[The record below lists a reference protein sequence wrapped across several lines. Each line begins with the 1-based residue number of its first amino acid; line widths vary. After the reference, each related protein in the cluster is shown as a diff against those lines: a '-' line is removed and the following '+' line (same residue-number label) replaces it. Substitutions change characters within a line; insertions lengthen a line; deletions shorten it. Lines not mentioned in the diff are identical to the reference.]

1 MGWGGGTG
9 YGSEVRFRPS
19 SQVGWVE
26 RSETHRHVIC
36 AGMMGFASLYPSYE
50 LHRGHG
56 RSHRLRARRSQ
67 PFPVIAPKCGDTQE
81 ERIDLVLNNWRPPSF
96 VEWNQPLAAKTPFA
110 RPLQQ
115 CTRPPRPP

>member
-1 MGWGGGTG
+1 MVFCFFFLMIRRPPRPTRTDTLFP
-9 YGSEVRFRPS
+9 YPTLFRSFRPS

-56 RSHRLRARRSQ
+56 RSHRVRARRSQ
-67 PFPVIAPKCGDTQE
+67 PFPVIAPKWGDTQE
-81 ERIDLVLNNWRPPSF
+81 ERIDLVRNNWRPPSF
-96 VEWNQPLAAKTPFA
+96 VE
-110 RPLQQ
+110 
-115 CTRPPRPP
+115 